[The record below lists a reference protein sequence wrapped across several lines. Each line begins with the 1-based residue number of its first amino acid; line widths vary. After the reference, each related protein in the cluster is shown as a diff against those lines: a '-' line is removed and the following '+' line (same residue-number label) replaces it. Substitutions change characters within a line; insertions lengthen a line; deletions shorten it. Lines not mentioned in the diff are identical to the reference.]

1 VGREVLS
8 RMRSRW
14 RRRTM
19 KEPFPGGKDMRFELV
34 VDMVLMVVLVVVRDC
49 GDIVLSEV
57 TIVVVGSMGGR
68 GNIDRLG

>member
-14 RRRTM
+14 MRRTM
-19 KEPFPGGKDMRFELV
+19 KEPFLEGKDRRFELV
-34 VDMVLMVVLVVVRDC
+34 VDMVLTVVLVVVRDC
-49 GDIVLSEV
+49 GDIVSREV